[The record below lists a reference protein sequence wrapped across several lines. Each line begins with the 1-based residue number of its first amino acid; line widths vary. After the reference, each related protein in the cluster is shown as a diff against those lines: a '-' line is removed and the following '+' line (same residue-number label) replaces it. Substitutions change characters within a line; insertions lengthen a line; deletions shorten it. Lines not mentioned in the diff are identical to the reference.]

1 MAKLN
6 TKESVVDLLKSQG
19 KDSSFDARKTLAEEA
34 GIKNYTGSYD
44 QNVALYGYVSNGGSS
59 SSSNS
64 NNSNST
70 PRLTLVNQTSAARTY
85 PVAPSSSNKNTP
97 KVNGA
102 DSSLVDTATS
112 TFTPSDSYNDANK
125 QAEASRDR
133 VNELTS
139 VDGIVSQETWDTI
152 NSTFVVPNAVIEAD
166 RWLGS
171 QLSKIQSGKTSY
183 SDDVR
188 AMVEKIQNREKF
200 SYDVDNDQ
208 LFQQALASAMG
219 SGKQAMQDT
228 IGQASAL
235 TGGYGSTYA
244 TSAGN
249 QAYNAFIEDAYNNL
263 PQYYQMAFDAYQA
276 EGQDMYQQ
284 LSMLSTEDAKEYER
298 MLTAYDATYAHR
310 NQMYNE
316 AYTTFRDT
324 KSDAFASANL
334 QINEH
339 GQLVSDAVNAY
350 NVNAN
355 YADTIYAQEWD
366 KWQSEVDSALT
377 MIGYQNNDYWNQQDM
392 DYKNATLEEDKR
404 QYNLDYEQ
412 SEQFHEEE
420 MGYKYATFNYEKER
434 DSKEDNQYIAA
445 NDWNGDKVVDVNDAK
460 AAEEWKA
467 QYTGNTSSK
476 NYATVILEDGTSAD
490 VDVDALKPY
499 VDELKQYSS
508 NDQRLTY
515 IANLEASGILP
526 PGGAEYLTDVYGVPD
541 VALDERKWVMTFD
554 GGKNGKGGIDEDAR
568 VKDQFGNEYRLDSL
582 YEKLV
587 EIYLGQTGQDKAKA
601 EEKAKNYILKLQ
613 GNLGITKD

>member
-44 QNVALYGYVSNGGSS
+44 QNVALYGYVANGGSS

-70 PRLTLVNQTSAARTY
+70 PKLTLVNQTSAARTY
-85 PVAPSSSNKNTP
+85 PVAPSSSNNASTNTP
-97 KVNGA
+97 P
-102 DSSLVDTATS
+102 SSVTESAEQS
-112 TFTPSDSYNDANK
+112 KDALDK
-125 QAEASRDR
+125 LQAI
-133 VNELTS
+133 T
-139 VDGIVSQETWDTI
+139 SQENIVDQSYYDTI
-152 NSTFVVPNAVIEAD
+152 NTPYTESAIVTQTRQFLENQQAKV
-166 RWLGS
+166 L
-171 QLSKIQSGKTSY
+171 SGKTSY

-188 AMVEKIQNREKF
+188 AMIEKIQNRDKF

-249 QAYNAFIEDAYNNL
+249 QAYNAFIEDAYANL

-284 LSMLSTEDAKEYER
+284 LSMLSTEDEKEYGR
-298 MLTAYDATYAHR
+298 MLDAY
-310 NQMYNE
+310 NI
-316 AYTTFRDT
+316 AYTNYRDART
-324 KSDAFASANL
+324 DDYTMWQDRVSNAIAGANL
-334 QINEH
+334 QLSEH
-339 GQLVSDAVNAY
+339 GQMVDDAYTYYTASSDNAQFEY
-350 NVNAN
+350 
-355 YADTIYAQEWD
+355 D
-366 KWQSEVDSALT
+366 KWWNDIQLATS
-377 MIGYQNNDYWNQQDM
+377 DYWNQQDM

-412 SEQFHEEE
+412 NEQFHEEE

-526 PGGAEYLTDVYGVPD
+526 PGGAEYLTDVYGVPND
-541 VALDERKWVMTFD
+541 SLDERKWVMTFD
-554 GGKNGKGGIDEDAR
+554 GGKNGKDGIDEDAR
-568 VKDQFGNEYRLDSL
+568 VKDQYGNEYRLDSL
-582 YEKLV
+582 YDELV
-587 EIYLGQTGQDKAKA
+587 EFYLNQDKNKNKA
-601 EEKAKNYILKLQ
+601 EAEKKANDYILKLQ
-613 GNLGITKD
+613 RNLGITKD